1 MFSIQCP
8 SCRAKLK
15 VPKAELIGQSL
26 SCPRCSSMVVVQAP
40 EGWQPPQMSTGEPAK
55 GKSEPPAGDP
65 AEASAKSAK
74 PSKSLNSTQS
84 TDSSKS
90 TESSKSAAATG
101 RRAKAQPAHPQDLQE
116 TLPTTAGDLGW
127 GEDLKLADLD
137 PDLPAPER
145 NAGDVSSSEPA
156 KATRSRTVGTATR
169 PGDAVLQAKEW
180 DSEKTRRRRTL
191 LLTVI
196 GTLGALVVIGALV
209 MYWSEQNARLA
220 AMAKSQ
226 LKDNGAAAAKG
237 SDAPGKGADA
247 GGAGAVPGIG
257 DPAGEAGD
265 GTGAKSDTPN
275 GPLAGDGA
283 GNEAGAGTE
292 QPREPGPGDAAGD
305 LGGAGDGS
313 DPPQPGEANRVTDP
327 VVDPD
332 GVGDPVSLE
341 GLGRDE
347 GGEASESSFEDVM
360 SQIFGGGELTSEWD
374 DPGLRSLQQ
383 GAADPL
389 DKVLRVFAERD
400 PVRRRSARFVKPT
413 PRQLVAA
420 DIERGVTAKLP
431 GYRHP
436 AARVP
441 QIMAVAE
448 TLSGLPVWLDI
459 ARYQG
464 QPVDLNQ
471 VRLVELVQVSV
482 PEMLTTHLAPYGLT
496 AEEHAWNPNFPEVF
510 GFRLFPLGGD
520 QMVAKTYSTEWLP
533 AGMSEELV
541 EPAREK
547 LQELIVNFIAPGEW
561 GPMVEQAQE
570 DPQVQ
575 LNSGLSGLAMEAG
588 AVTVVSYPHV
598 QAKVERLLRQL
609 ETGRVNQGQPL
620 DWPRD
625 LEPLAVQESGRL
637 LTVINLRNYQT
648 VPLRELFEQIHQQ
661 SNVTVLADW
670 PSLIPEGWTP
680 DTAVPM
686 VAKNQ
691 VVEAVL
697 RELCLDMGVNFRLL
711 APDVVGLLSDAAEE
725 RLADLE
731 VYPIADLV
739 SGPRQWPV
747 FRSRL
752 NSLLREEFSR
762 FPSAYLY
769 YNPDFGCLIARLPQS
784 SHQRLHVYLQAARR
798 Q

>member
-1 MFSIQCP
+1 VFSIQCP

-40 EGWQPPQMSTGEPAK
+40 EGWQPPQTPTGEPAK
-55 GKSEPPAGDP
+55 GKSESPAGDP
-65 AEASAKSAK
+65 TVLAAKSAK
-74 PSKSLNSTQS
+74 ATDSAN

-90 TESSKSAAATG
+90 PSSKSPAAAG
-101 RRAKAQPAHPQDLQE
+101 RRAKPQTAHPQDLQE

-137 PDLPAPER
+137 PDLLGRER
-145 NAGDVSSSEPA
+145 IADDVPSSEPA
-156 KATRSRTVGTATR
+156 KPARSRAVGTATR
-169 PGDAVLQAKEW
+169 PADAVLQAKEW

-226 LKDNGAAAAKG
+226 LKDSGGAAAKG
-237 SDAPGKGADA
+237 PDAQGKAVDA
-247 GGAGAVPGIG
+247 GGAGDVPGIG
-257 DPAGEAGD
+257 NPAGEVGD
-265 GTGAKSDTPN
+265 GAGAKSDTPN
-275 GPLAGDGA
+275 GQLPGGAGDA
-283 GNEAGAGTE
+283 AGAGTGP
-292 QPREPGPGDAAGD
+292 PREPGSGDAAVD
-305 LGGAGDGS
+305 AGGAGDGS
-313 DPPQPGEANRVTDP
+313 DLPQPGDANRVTDP

-332 GVGDPVSLE
+332 GAGEPVNLE

-347 GGEASESSFEDVM
+347 GVEASESSFEDVM
-360 SQIFGGGELTSEWD
+360 GQIFGGGELTSEWD

-413 PRQLVAA
+413 PRQLAAA
-420 DIERGVTAKLP
+420 DIERGLTAKLP

-441 QIMAVAE
+441 QLMAVAE

-459 ARYQG
+459 VRYQG

-471 VRLVELVQVSV
+471 VRLVEVVQVSV
-482 PEMLTTHLAPYGLT
+482 PEMLTTHLEPYGLT
-496 AEEHAWNPNFPEVF
+496 AEQHAWNPNFPDVF

-520 QMVAKTYSTEWLP
+520 QMVAKTYPTQWLT

-541 EPAREK
+541 GPAEAK

-561 GPMVEQAQE
+561 GPLVEQAKE

-575 LNSGLSGLAMEAG
+575 LNSGLSGMASEAG
-588 AVTVVSYPHV
+588 AVTVVGYPHV

-609 ETGRVNQGQPL
+609 ETARVNQGQPL
-620 DWPRD
+620 DWPRE

-648 VPLRELFEQIHQQ
+648 VPLRDLFEQIHQQ

-670 PSLIPEGWTP
+670 PSLVPEGWTP

-691 VVEAVL
+691 VVETVL

-711 APDVVGLLSDAAEE
+711 APDVVGLLSDSAEE

-739 SGPRQWPV
+739 PGPRQWQL

-769 YNPDFGCLIARLPQS
+769 YDPDFGCLIARLPQS